1 MTGHRVV
8 GTGAA
13 EAAPR
18 VGVVGGGQ
26 LARMMQEAAIPLGI
40 DLRAL
45 VEAADGSA
53 GQAVPHS
60 RVGQAP

>member
-53 GQAVPHS
+53 GQVPARH
-60 RVGQAP
+60 RGLAG